1 MGKSQSKIVTYPPPV
16 QGETCKEYVARDS
29 PTNYYF
35 VNPWVDNLARFAES
49 SP

>member
-1 MGKSQSKIVTYPPPV
+1 MGKSQSKIVKYPPPV